1 MLRKSVFQ
9 SMLLSLLILFSVAA
23 FAAADPTIQQVYD
36 MANAGRLDEA
46 QAAMQKVLQD
56 HPNSAKAHFVE
67 AELLGKQGRY
77 ASAEAEL
84 NNADRLEP
92 GLPFAKP
99 GSVEDLRRLI
109 ANAKQH
115 PGAMRPAPAGVSGG
129 YSAPANSGPPW
140 GLILVGLGLI
150 GFIVFA
156 VKFMSSRNQPVYMQ
170 NGMPNGMS
178 GVSGY
183 GPGMPGQPYGGM
195 PGQMMGGTGGG
206 IGSGIVGGL
215 VTGAALGAGMVAG
228 EELMH
233 HFTDGDRPRNY
244 PGPSS
249 DDYVAPP
256 DNMGGNDFGI
266 NDTSSWDSGGGGG
279 DSGGGDW

>member
-1 MLRKSVFQ
+1 MLSKSVFQ
-9 SMLLSLLILFSVAA
+9 SMLLSFLILFSVAA

-36 MANAGRLDEA
+36 MANAGKLDEA
-46 QAAMQKVLQD
+46 QVMMQKVLQD
-56 HPNSAKAHFVE
+56 HPNSAKAHYVE
-67 AELLGKQGRY
+67 AELLAKQGRY

-115 PGAMRPAPAGVSGG
+115 PGAMRAAPAGVSGG
-129 YSAPANSGPPW
+129 YSAPVHSGTPW

-156 VKFMSSRNQPVYMQ
+156 VKFMSSRAQPVYMQ
-170 NGMPNGMS
+170 NGMPGPA
-178 GVSGY
+178 GY
-183 GPGMPGQPYGGM
+183 GSGMVGQPYGGM
-195 PGQMMGGTGGG
+195 PGPMMGGGG

-233 HFTDGDRPRNY
+233 HFTDGDRSGNAPMPLR
-244 PGPSS
+244 

-256 DNMGGNDFGI
+256 DNMGGSDFGI